1 MKEKAGT
8 DKVIN
13 TGNAEKNHKDSFG
26 LIPYIIAIGV
36 LIAYGF
42 FIYFLIG
49 KADAKELDWSR
60 LIYLFSGVEAIV
72 FAAAGFLF
80 GREVNRKRAENAEE
94 EKKHAESQKE
104 VAEKQAVE
112 ERKKGLILGTM
123 VIQEEKTAASMTSEN
138 VALEGMASK
147 PGAVASMAKS
157 ARSMYPELKDL

>member
-1 MKEKAGT
+1 MKEKYT
-8 DKVIN
+8 VNPIN
-13 TGNAEKNHKDSFG
+13 TGDVERDNKNSFG

-36 LIAYGF
+36 LLAYGF
-42 FIYFLIG
+42 FIHFLIG

-80 GREVNRKRAENAEE
+80 GREVNRKRAEHAEE
-94 EKKHAESQKE
+94 EKKQANQQKE
-104 VAEKQAVE
+104 DAIAQAVE

-123 VIQEEKTAASMTSEN
+123 VIQEEKTNAPMTAEN
-138 VALEGMASK
+138 TVLEGMASK
-147 PGAVASMAKS
+147 PGPVASIAKS

>member
-1 MKEKAGT
+1 MNDNATVTPNNAG
-8 DKVIN
+8 KS
-13 TGNAEKNHKDSFG
+13 EKNTKDNFA
-26 LIPYIIAIGV
+26 LIPYAIAIGI

-42 FIYFLIG
+42 FIHFLIG
-49 KADAKELDWSR
+49 KADAKEPDWSR

-94 EKKHAESQKE
+94 EKKQAENQKE
-104 VAEKQAVE
+104 EAKKQAVE

-123 VIQEEKTAASMTSEN
+123 VIREEKTATSMTSEN
-138 VALEGMASK
+138 MSLEGMASK
-147 PGAVASMAKS
+147 PGPVASMAKS